1 MQKSHG
7 RIHVEIPLV
16 FRPNPQ
22 ISTASHPSN
31 LLGRERRG
39 ASGSLPLTSDES
51 RCNFQDGIDRKKY
64 IYIYYNIL
72 YDYIDLILICLC
84 VCGVRIY
91 DICMYIYIYIAW
103 FIVAHGRSLQF
114 IVVRQVVPHISI
126 YVSRVHM
133 FPRYFQ
139 HLLLALLQS
148 RNGKASSPDFAGPL
162 GLRTHLLVM
171 CIYTASMIHCHEN
184 MWGLP

>member
-91 DICMYIYIYIAW
+91 DICMYIYIYIYIHIYSVVHCSSW
-103 FIVAHGRSLQF
+103 KI
-114 IVVRQVVPHISI
+114 IVVHCSSTSGPPYFHICFTCP
-126 YVSRVHM
+126 YVSKVFPTSSFGVAIVQKWESIKSGFCWTPRLAYASACDVHIHSL
-133 FPRYFQ
+133 Y
-139 HLLLALLQS
+139 
-148 RNGKASSPDFAGPL
+148 DPL
-162 GLRTHLLVM
+162 
-171 CIYTASMIHCHEN
+171 S
-184 MWGLP
+184 

>member
-51 RCNFQDGIDRKKY
+51 RCNFQDGIDRNKY
-64 IYIYYNIL
+64 IYIYYNMP
-72 YDYIDLILICLC
+72 YDYIDLIVICLC
-84 VCGVRIY
+84 VCAVCASMIY
-91 DICMYIYIYIAW
+91 VCIYIYIH
-103 FIVAHGRSLQF
+103 IYTYIQCGSLQLMEDHCSSLQF
-114 IVVRQVVPHISI
+114 DKWSPIFPYMFHVSICFQGISNIFFWRCYSPEMGKHQVRI
-126 YVSRVHM
+126 
-133 FPRYFQ
+133 
-139 HLLLALLQS
+139 LLDPQACVRICL
-148 RNGKASSPDFAGPL
+148 
-162 GLRTHLLVM
+162 
-171 CIYTASMIHCHEN
+171 
-184 MWGLP
+184 